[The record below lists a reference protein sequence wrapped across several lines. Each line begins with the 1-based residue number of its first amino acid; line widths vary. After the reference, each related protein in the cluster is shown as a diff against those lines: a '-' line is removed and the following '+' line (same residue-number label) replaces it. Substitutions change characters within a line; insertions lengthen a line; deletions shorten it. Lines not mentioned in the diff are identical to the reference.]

1 MPETAHLTYF
11 VDGMDC
17 ASCVQKVERMMA
29 TLPGASGVKTSFNKQ
44 TLDLDLDETRTS
56 RTTLEQNL
64 QALGYTPELLSRAA
78 PLTPIEDLSHLT
90 YFVDGMDCASC
101 VQKVERMMATVPGAS
116 GVKTSF
122 NKQTLELDLDERQT
136 PRALLERN
144 LHSLGYTPSLQGG
157 AASPSAAKSHE
168 GHDHAGQDHHDHDHG
183 SHDHDPGGHGHT
195 HEIPK
200 PGQPWYATGQGKLV
214 VTSGVLL
221 ALAWLFGFIEP
232 QFATVGFIAA
242 TLIGVWPLAK
252 KAVASAR
259 FGDYFSINTL
269 VSLAALGA
277 ILIGEAAE
285 GAVVVFFFAVGELLE
300 GIAAGRA
307 RAGIQALAAL
317 APKTALLV
325 EGQGTREVPANALRV
340 GQTVQVNPGARVPAD
355 GTILS
360 GTSSLDD
367 SPVTGESV
375 PVVKS
380 AGNSV
385 YAGSINTDGV
395 LTVRVDKAASDN
407 TIARIIHMVEEAEGS
422 KAPTARFI
430 DRFSRYYT
438 PGVVAVSALVA
449 LVPPLFFGAQWHPWL
464 YKGIALLLIGCP
476 CALVLSVPAAITSG
490 ISAGTRRGL
499 LIKGGAA
506 LESIGSVKTV
516 AFDKTGTLTAGKP
529 RVTDVLGVNLDRNEV
544 LRLAAAVESG
554 SSHPLAKAITDAA
567 RQGGLTLPPVTDAQ
581 AIPGKA
587 VTATVEGR
595 TLSVSSPR
603 HADTFAPL
611 PGSVR
616 AKITAFEEQGR
627 TAVVLRDGTVP
638 LGVIAIRDEP
648 RPDAREAI
656 AQLRGLGVQTVMLT
670 GDNARTGQAI
680 ASDLGMDVRAEL
692 LPEDKLRLIADLKA
706 KGGVAMVGDG
716 INDAPALA
724 QSDVGIAMGGGTDVA
739 LETADAALLQE
750 RVTGVAH
757 LVSLSRATM
766 QNIKVNIAFALG
778 LKAIFLVT
786 TLLGYTNLWMAILAD
801 TGATAIVTANAL
813 RLLRWKGGGPA
824 APRTVTA
831 APTPTRA

>member
-1 MPETAHLTYF
+1 MTSSPARPDPAAPGAAHLTYF

-17 ASCVQKVERMMA
+17 ASCVQKVERMVA
-29 TLPGASGVKTSFNKQ
+29 TLPGTADVKTSFTKQ
-44 TLDLDLDETRTS
+44 TLSLDLDETQT
-56 RTTLEQNL
+56 
-64 QALGYTPELLSRAA
+64 GRA
-78 PLTPIEDLSHLT
+78 T
-90 YFVDGMDCASC
+90 
-101 VQKVERMMATVPGAS
+101 
-116 GVKTSF
+116 
-122 NKQTLELDLDERQT
+122 
-136 PRALLERN
+136 LERN
-144 LHSLGYTPSLQGG
+144 LKALGYTPSLLQQ
-157 AASPSAAKSHE
+157 PKSTVPQAEAVKHDQS
-168 GHDHAGQDHHDHDHG
+168 GHDHTGHHHHDHAGHV
-183 SHDHDPGGHGHT
+183 
-195 HEIPK
+195 HEAPR
-200 PGQPWYATGQGKLV
+200 PGQPWYASGQGKLV

-232 QFATVGFIAA
+232 RFATYGYIAA
-242 TLIGVWPLAK
+242 TLLGVWPLAK

-259 FGDYFSINTL
+259 LGDPFSINML
-269 VSLAALGA
+269 VSLAAIGA
-277 ILIGEAAE
+277 VLIGQAAE

-300 GIAAGRA
+300 GVAAGRA

-325 EGQGTREVPANALRV
+325 EGGSTREVPADVLAV

-355 GTILS
+355 GTILT

-375 PVVKS
+375 PVTKS
-380 AGNSV
+380 AGDSV

-395 LTVRVDKAASDN
+395 LTVRVEKAASDN
-407 TIARIIHMVEEAEGS
+407 TIARIIHLVEEAEGS

-438 PGVVAVSALVA
+438 PGVVLVSALVA
-449 LVPPLFFGAQWHPWL
+449 LVPPLLFGAAWHTWL

-476 CALVLSVPAAITSG
+476 CALVLSVPASITSA

-506 LESIGSVKTV
+506 LESIGTVRTV

-529 RVTDVLGVNLDRNEV
+529 RVTDVVGLDLDRDEV

-567 RQGGLTLPPVTDAQ
+567 KQAKLTLPAVTDAQ
-581 AIPGKA
+581 ALPGKA
-587 VTATVEGR
+587 VTATVLGR

-603 HADTFAPL
+603 HAATVATL
-611 PGSVR
+611 PG
-616 AKITAFEEQGR
+616 ALQEQIGAFEEQGR
-627 TAVVLRDGTVP
+627 TAVVLLEGRAP
-638 LGVIAIRDEP
+638 LGVLAIRDEP
-648 RPDAREAI
+648 RPDARTAI
-656 AQLRGLGVQTVMLT
+656 AQLHSLGVNTVMLT

-680 ASDLGMDVRAEL
+680 ARDLGLDVQAEL

-706 KGGVAMVGDG
+706 EGGVAMVGDG

-750 RVTGVAH
+750 RVTGVAD

-766 QNIKVNIAFALG
+766 SNIKANIAFALG

-801 TGATAIVTANAL
+801 TGATALVTANAL
-813 RLLRWKGGGPA
+813 RLLRWKGRETPPA
-824 APRTVTA
+824 RNPLSHATPR
-831 APTPTRA
+831 RA

>member
-1 MPETAHLTYF
+1 MSAPRSRLEYF

-17 ASCVQKVERMMA
+17 ASCVQKVERMIA
-29 TLPGASGVKTSFNKQ
+29 TLPGAEEVRTSFNKQ
-44 TLDLDLDETRTS
+44 TLRLDLDETQTERA
-56 RTTLEQNL
+56 TLERNL
-64 QALGYTPELLSRAA
+64 QALGYTPSLLNPPTAPMSEAA
-78 PLTPIEDLSHLT
+78 P
-90 YFVDGMDCASC
+90 
-101 VQKVERMMATVPGAS
+101 K
-116 GVKTSF
+116 
-122 NKQTLELDLDERQT
+122 
-136 PRALLERN
+136 
-144 LHSLGYTPSLQGG
+144 
-157 AASPSAAKSHE
+157 
-168 GHDHAGQDHHDHDHG
+168 DHAHG
-183 SHDHDPGGHGHT
+183 EHGHV
-195 HEIPK
+195 HEAPT

-232 QFATVGFIAA
+232 QFATWGFVAA
-242 TLIGVWPLAK
+242 TLLGVWPLAK

-269 VSLAALGA
+269 VSLAAVGA
-277 ILIGEAAE
+277 VLIGEAAE

-317 APKTALLV
+317 VPKTALLV
-325 EGQGTREVPANALRV
+325 EGQGTREVPADSLAV
-340 GQTVQVNPGARVPAD
+340 GQTVQVNPGGRVPAD

-360 GTSSLDD
+360 GTSNLDD

-380 AGNSV
+380 AGNTV

-407 TIARIIHMVEEAEGS
+407 TIARIIHLVEEAEGS

-449 LVPPLFFGAQWHPWL
+449 LVPPLLFGGVWHEWL

-529 RVTDVLGVNLDRNEV
+529 RVTDVVGQDRNEV

-567 RQGGLTLPPVTDAQ
+567 KGSHLTLPAAENAQ
-581 AIPGKA
+581 ALPGKA

-603 HADTFAPL
+603 HAATLTTL
-611 PGSVR
+611 PADLS
-616 AKITAFEEQGR
+616 ATIEAFEKQGR
-627 TAVVLRDGTVP
+627 TAVVLLDGPTP

-648 RPDAREAI
+648 RPDAREAV

-739 LETADAALLQE
+739 LETADAALLRE
-750 RVTGVAH
+750 RVTGVAD
-757 LVSLSRATM
+757 LVGLSRATM

-813 RLLRWKGGGPA
+813 RLLRWKGSGPA

-831 APTPTRA
+831 APTPSRA

>member
-1 MPETAHLTYF
+1 MSAPRSRLEYF

-17 ASCVQKVERMMA
+17 ASCVQKVERMIA
-29 TLPGASGVKTSFNKQ
+29 TLPGAEEVRTSFNKQ
-44 TLDLDLDETRTS
+44 TLRLDLDETQTERA
-56 RTTLEQNL
+56 TLERNL
-64 QALGYTPELLSRAA
+64 QALGYTPSLLNPPTAPMSEAA
-78 PLTPIEDLSHLT
+78 P
-90 YFVDGMDCASC
+90 
-101 VQKVERMMATVPGAS
+101 K
-116 GVKTSF
+116 
-122 NKQTLELDLDERQT
+122 
-136 PRALLERN
+136 
-144 LHSLGYTPSLQGG
+144 
-157 AASPSAAKSHE
+157 
-168 GHDHAGQDHHDHDHG
+168 DHAHG
-183 SHDHDPGGHGHT
+183 EHGHV
-195 HEIPK
+195 HEAPT

-232 QFATVGFIAA
+232 QFATWGFVAA
-242 TLIGVWPLAK
+242 TLLGVWPLAK

-269 VSLAALGA
+269 VSLAAVGA
-277 ILIGEAAE
+277 VLIGEAAE

-317 APKTALLV
+317 VPKTALLV
-325 EGQGTREVPANALRV
+325 EGQGTREVPADSLAV
-340 GQTVQVNPGARVPAD
+340 GQTVQVNPGGRVPAD

-360 GTSSLDD
+360 GTSNLDD

-380 AGNSV
+380 AGNTV

-407 TIARIIHMVEEAEGS
+407 TIARIIHLVEEAEGS

-449 LVPPLFFGAQWHPWL
+449 LVPPLLFGGVWHEWL

-529 RVTDVLGVNLDRNEV
+529 RVTDVVGQDRNEV

-567 RQGGLTLPPVTDAQ
+567 KGSHLTLPAAENAQ
-581 AIPGKA
+581 ALPGKA

-603 HADTFAPL
+603 HAATLTTL
-611 PGSVR
+611 PADLS
-616 AKITAFEEQGR
+616 ATIEAFEKQGR
-627 TAVVLRDGTVP
+627 TAVVLLDGPTP

-648 RPDAREAI
+648 RPDAREAV

-739 LETADAALLQE
+739 LETADAALLRE
-750 RVTGVAH
+750 RVTGVAD
-757 LVSLSRATM
+757 LVGLSRATM

-813 RLLRWKGGGPA
+813 RLLRWKGSGPA

>member
-1 MPETAHLTYF
+1 MTSSDPHMPRSHLEYF

-17 ASCVQKVERMMA
+17 ASCVQKVERMIER
-29 TLPGASGVKTSFNKQ
+29 LPGADGVKTSFNKQ
-44 TLDLDLDETRTS
+44 TLELDLDES
-56 RTTLEQNL
+56 RTPRSQLEENL
-64 QALGYTPELLSRAA
+64 KALGYTPSPLHQAA
-78 PLTPIEDLSHLT
+78 TSTAVAPAQLE

-101 VQKVERMMATVPGAS
+101 VQKVERMVNGLPGT
-116 GVKTSF
+116 GDVRTSF
-122 NKQTLELDLDERQT
+122 NKQTLTLALDEGQT
-136 PRALLERN
+136 PRATLESN
-144 LHSLGYTPSLQGG
+144 LKALGYTPSLLGG
-157 AASPSAAKSHE
+157 APTAALDHDDHDHS
-168 GHDHAGQDHHDHDHG
+168 GHDHSEHDHT
-183 SHDHDPGGHGHT
+183 GHGHV
-195 HEIPK
+195 HEVPK

-232 QFATVGFIAA
+232 QFATFGFIAA
-242 TLIGVWPLAK
+242 TLLGVWPLAK

-269 VSLAALGA
+269 VSLAAIGA

-325 EGQGTREVPANALRV
+325 EGQGTREVPADALQV

-355 GTILS
+355 GTILT

-449 LVPPLFFGAQWHPWL
+449 LVPPLFFGAAWYPWL

-506 LESIGSVKTV
+506 LESIGSVKTI

-529 RVTDVLGVNLDRNEV
+529 RVTDIVGQNLDRNEV

-567 RQGGLTLPPVTDAQ
+567 KGSHLTLPAAENAQ

-603 HADTFAPL
+603 HAATLTALSPEL
-611 PGSVR
+611 S
-616 AKITAFEEQGR
+616 ASIEAFEKQGR
-627 TAVVLRDGTVP
+627 TAVVLLDGQAP

-648 RPDAREAI
+648 RPDAREAV
-656 AQLRGLGVQTVMLT
+656 AQLHALGVNTVMLT
-670 GDNARTGQAI
+670 GDNARTGRAI
-680 ASDLGMDVRAEL
+680 AGDLGMDVQAEL
-692 LPEDKLRLIADLKA
+692 LPEDKLRVIADLKA
-706 KGGVAMVGDG
+706 RGGVAMVGDG

-739 LETADAALLQE
+739 LETADAALLRE
-750 RVTGVAH
+750 RVTGVAD
-757 LVSLSRATM
+757 LVGLSRATM
-766 QNIKVNIAFALG
+766 NNIKVNVAFALG

-801 TGATAIVTANAL
+801 TGATALVTANAL
-813 RLLRWKGGGPA
+813 RLLRWKGSA
-824 APRTVTA
+824 APRTVTP
-831 APTPTRA
+831 APTPSRA

>member
-1 MPETAHLTYF
+1 MTASPLAPDDASPSTRLTYF

-17 ASCVQKVERMMA
+17 ASCVQNVERM
-29 TLPGASGVKTSFNKQ
+29 
-44 TLDLDLDETRTS
+44 
-56 RTTLEQNL
+56 
-64 QALGYTPELLSRAA
+64 
-78 PLTPIEDLSHLT
+78 I
-90 YFVDGMDCASC
+90 GML
-101 VQKVERMMATVPGAS
+101 PGAS

-122 NKQTLELDLDERQT
+122 NKQTLELQLDEAITGRST
-136 PRALLERN
+136 LEKN
-144 LHSLGYTPSLQGG
+144 LKALGYEPSVL
-157 AASPSAAKSHE
+157 ADASAPAVPESHAGRDHS
-168 GHDHAGQDHHDHDHG
+168 GHDHADHG
-183 SHDHDPGGHGHT
+183 HA
-195 HEIPK
+195 HEALK
-200 PGQPWYATGQGKLV
+200 PGQPWYTTGQGKLV

-221 ALAWLFGFIEP
+221 AVAWLLSSVEP
-232 QFATVGFIAA
+232 QFATYGFIAA

-259 FGDYFSINTL
+259 LGDPFSINML
-269 VSLAALGA
+269 VSVAALGA
-277 ILIGEAAE
+277 ILIGQAAE

-317 APKTALLV
+317 TPKTALLV
-325 EGQGTREVPANALRV
+325 DNGQTREVPADALAV
-340 GQTVQVNPGARVPAD
+340 GQSVQVNPGARVPAD
-355 GTILS
+355 GTILT
-360 GTSSLDD
+360 GTSNLDD

-375 PVVKS
+375 PVVKTV
-380 AGNSV
+380 GDSV

-395 LTVRVDKAASDN
+395 LTLRVDKAASDN

-430 DRFSRYYT
+430 DRFSRSYT

-449 LVPPLFFGAQWHPWL
+449 LVPPIFLGAEWYPWL

-506 LESIGSVKTV
+506 LEAIGSVKTI

-529 RVTDVLGVNLDRNEV
+529 RVTDVVGVGIERNEA

-554 SSHPLAKAITDAA
+554 SSHPLARAITDAA
-567 RQGGLTLPPVTDAQ
+567 TQDKVTVPPATDAQ

-595 TLSVSSPR
+595 ALSVSSPR
-603 HADTFAPL
+603 HAATLTTLSPDLGRQIA
-611 PGSVR
+611 
-616 AKITAFEEQGR
+616 AFEEQGR
-627 TAVVLRDGTVP
+627 TTVVLLDRTTP
-638 LGVIAIRDEP
+638 LAVIAIRDEP
-648 RPDAREAI
+648 RPDAKAALAR
-656 AQLRGLGVQTVMLT
+656 LRDLGVNTVMLT

-680 ASDLGMDVRAEL
+680 GRDLGVEVQAEL
-692 LPEDKLRLIADLKA
+692 LPEDKLKTIAELKTQ
-706 KGGVAMVGDG
+706 GGVAMVGDG

-739 LETADAALLQE
+739 LETADAALLRE
-750 RVTGVAH
+750 RVMGVAE
-757 LVSLSRATM
+757 LVQLSRDTM
-766 QNIKVNIAFALG
+766 VNIKWNIAFALG

-813 RLLRWKGGGPA
+813 RLLRWKGGRGLSTPGG
-824 APRTVTA
+824 T
-831 APTPTRA
+831 APTLARSGA

>member
-1 MPETAHLTYF
+1 MTSSDRSVPRSHLEYF

-17 ASCVQKVERMMA
+17 ASCVQKVERMIER
-29 TLPGASGVKTSFNKQ
+29 LPGADDVKTSFSKQ
-44 TLDLDLDETRTS
+44 TLVLSLDETQTP
-56 RTTLEQNL
+56 RTTLEGNL
-64 QALGYTPELLSRAA
+64 TA
-78 PLTPIEDLSHLT
+78 
-90 YFVDGMDCASC
+90 
-101 VQKVERMMATVPGAS
+101 
-116 GVKTSF
+116 
-122 NKQTLELDLDERQT
+122 
-136 PRALLERN
+136 
-144 LHSLGYTPSLQGG
+144 LGYTPSLLGGIPTPAPAHDQGE
-157 AASPSAAKSHE
+157 AA
-168 GHDHAGQDHHDHDHG
+168 D
-183 SHDHDPGGHGHT
+183 HGHT
-195 HEIPK
+195 HDAPK
-200 PGQPWYATGQGKLV
+200 PGQPWYATAQGKLV
-214 VTSGVLL
+214 VISGALL
-221 ALAWLFGFIEP
+221 ALAWLLSFTLPE
-232 QFATVGFIAA
+232 FATWGFVAA
-242 TLIGVWPLAK
+242 TLLGVWPLAK

-259 FGDYFSINTL
+259 FGDPFSINTL
-269 VSLAALGA
+269 VSLAAIGA
-277 ILIGEAAE
+277 VLIGEAAE

-325 EGQGTREVPANALRV
+325 EGPGIREVPADALQV
-340 GQTVQVNPGARVPAD
+340 GQKVQVNPGARVPAD

-380 AGNSV
+380 PGNTV

-395 LTVRVDKAASDN
+395 LTVRVDKAAHDN

-430 DRFSRYYT
+430 DRFSRFYT
-438 PGVVAVSALVA
+438 PGVVAVSALVT
-449 LVPPLFFGAQWHPWL
+449 LLPPLLFGGEWHDWL
-464 YKGIALLLIGCP
+464 YKGISLLLIGCP

-490 ISAGTRRGL
+490 ISAGARRGL

-529 RVTDVLGVNLDRNEV
+529 RVTDVVSRTLHQNEV

-567 RQGGLTLPPVTDAQ
+567 RHSRLEVPMARDAQ
-581 AIPGKA
+581 AVPGKA

-595 TLSVSSPR
+595 TLMVSSPR
-603 HADTFAPL
+603 HAATLTTL
-611 PGSVR
+611 PPELST
-616 AKITAFEEQGR
+616 ATEAFEKQGR
-627 TAVVLRDGTVP
+627 TAVVLLDDSGP

-656 AQLRGLGVQTVMLT
+656 AGLRALGVNTVMLT
-670 GDNARTGQAI
+670 GDNARTGAAI
-680 ASDLGMDVRAEL
+680 AGDLGMDVQAEL
-692 LPEDKLRLIADLKA
+692 LPEDKLRVIAALKA
-706 KGGVAMVGDG
+706 QGGVAMVGDG

-750 RVTGVAH
+750 RVTGVTD
-757 LVSLSRATM
+757 LVGLSRATM
-766 QNIKVNIAFALG
+766 NNIKVNIAFALG

-801 TGATAIVTANAL
+801 TGATALVTANAL
-813 RLLRWKGGGPA
+813 RLLRWKGSRPA
-824 APRTVTA
+824 ATRAAPP
-831 APTPTRA
+831 APTPSRA